1 MLLHPRRPSDKH
13 DPDDASA
20 VLRLAGGLT
29 ERPHRAATPSGL
41 TERPHRAAAPSGLTE
56 RPCLAS
62 TQEAH
67 GDAHW
72 GTSTSGARA
81 NLLPH
86 SHAGDAC
93 KSIPC
98 IFNYNNNNKSKNS
111 VLYDRS

>member
-1 MLLHPRRPSDKH
+1 MLLHPCRPSDKH
-13 DPDDASA
+13 DPDNASA
-20 VLRLAGGLT
+20 VLRLTATPSGHT
-29 ERPHRAATPSGL
+29 ERPHRAATPSSL
-41 TERPHRAAAPSGLTE
+41 TERL
-56 RPCLAS
+56 CLAS
-62 TQEAH
+62 TQEAR

>member
-1 MLLHPRRPSDKH
+1 MLLHPCRPSDKH
-13 DPDDASA
+13 DPDNASA
-20 VLRLAGGLT
+20 VLRLT
-29 ERPHRAATPSGL
+29 ATPSGL
-41 TERPHRAAAPSGLTE
+41 TERL
-56 RPCLAS
+56 CLAS
-62 TQEAH
+62 TQEAR